1 MTKIL
6 FFFIFVSA
14 LFGAQP
20 TVWSQQES
28 FKLKKD
34 ELADISIRSRAS
46 KGADAYNF
54 TFKWTLVVGDRVTVL
69 LSDRG
74 HPRQLILYKKRNLDS
89 ASFDLY
95 KDGASKFGE
104 RSYMLLVLSDVS
116 EKKDIIDFNVYIKD
130 DKKRVLVDF
139 GKNEK

>member
-6 FFFIFVSA
+6 FFFIFASA
-14 LFGAQP
+14 LFSAQP

-34 ELADISIRSRAS
+34 ELAKFSIGSRAS

-54 TFKWTLVVGDRVTVL
+54 TFRWTLVVDDRVTL
-69 LSDRG
+69 LVNDRG
-74 HPRQLILYKKRNLDS
+74 HPRQFILYKKRNLDS

-95 KDGASKFGE
+95 KDGANNFDE
-104 RSYMLLVLSDVS
+104 RSYLLLVLSDIS